1 MSRSF
6 FLIFLSLF
14 TLAAIKVSAQP
25 IDKPPSE
32 LKLYCGAVTT
42 QIGWSGTLPYTLQMC
57 PRNDESCNA
66 EKRPFSLQPASGRAD
81 SDTHCWFSDEP
92 VKFRFE
98 FNSDYTGGRD
108 YVAQDLVP
116 IAFDWRGL
124 YPDVWCLEDAAAY
137 FTDIGGR
144 LALRAGY
151 FNEVKRKACNWN
163 APDDP
168 TLPPPNS
175 DLPREVVGAWV
186 PKGKE
191 CPGFFDDASRT
202 GELLW
207 VQPHGIERA
216 DGACWLTGLFPLTPT
231 LPVDALCRTAKGYER
246 TRFTFDRIDGETMR
260 LREGRG
266 RRVTYKRCEKGW
278 FVDPEQKK
286 AADKLKGQTLS
297 FVLDLD
303 TEMRSV
309 KSGKTTRSSQERKIE
324 FQVGDDWTLTDR
336 MQIGDSVPPKTF
348 KTRFGEIAIDSA
360 GDRATWLV
368 EDNKLK
374 RVRERKGYYE
384 ILSWPLN
391 FDSRTVKCQAEMKLV
406 PTRADGKL
414 RTLGTDRA
422 EYDVIKANIKG
433 QRCPTEPLS
442 FAVAEAK
449 TEARREL
456 QPAKHGEPE
465 TAEPTSTTAAGDK
478 AGLRAADE
486 CIVNKTIGKA
496 GAGATSR
503 HYLSFTNDCPFEPI
517 VAVRGPWLRGRG
529 LITPAPSKDSG
540 LSIGYSWGVNLP
552 AGANSD
558 ELLNELEF
566 AALSLE
572 EFRRSCD
579 SPVYDTDPGLRF
591 ECFAGAYDEKHRK
604 RDWAIPLWAK
614 EGLAEADRMIQ
625 ESADKCIKTTM
636 KKTDGDTWRYKL
648 RSENTCAF
656 GVVVRIQQPGTSEA
670 AATVLPEHSARE
682 LPVTFD
688 RAVDTAQ
695 YLRLLE
701 VSALTLEDY
710 KRSCGAFRDD
720 DQAGAL
726 ACFGKAYV
734 AKHGEPDWVKEAQTA
749 GGCVDADPDVAIK
762 ACTADI
768 AGGKSDG
775 DTLNNRAVAYMQKG
789 QFDLALP
796 DLDKTIGRDPKHY
809 GALINRGIVLMK
821 KKEHRRAIEDLSKAI
836 ELAPIPLRPYRQRA
850 EAYAALGEHTKA
862 IKDADESI
870 KIDPKDDKV
879 RKVREASMKKLA
891 GSKSSAD
898 AKVSADECLVH
909 RLDKSVAR
917 KNSYDLKLIND
928 CAIPIVGMAHGWTKT
943 TLVNIVSVLDANPMG
958 ANADLSVF
966 RLWKIKLAP
975 EESPEDVLKG
985 LDFGAVTSTA
995 YAEACGDIKKL
1006 SGADQMSCFRKL
1018 YDGTATPQRSV
1029 ATKPSAQPQAAEKF
1043 DTSERVH
1050 VRHILLKSE
1059 DDAKLA
1065 EKVLKGGADFA
1076 QTAKSLSIDEGT
1088 AAKGG
1093 DLGWV
1098 ARGKMLKPFEDVA
1111 FALKPGEIS
1120 VPVKTQ
1126 FGWHI
1131 IKRDER

>member
-6 FLIFLSLF
+6 FLIFLSIFALVP
-14 TLAAIKVSAQP
+14 IDVSARPNGTPQ
-25 IDKPPSE
+25 SE
-32 LKLYCGAVTT
+32 LKVYCGAVTT

-57 PRNDESCNA
+57 PLNAESCNA
-66 EKRPFSLQPASGRAD
+66 EKRPFSLQPASERAD
-81 SDTHCWFSDEP
+81 SDTHCWFADEP
-92 VKFRFE
+92 VKFRIE
-98 FNSDYTGGRD
+98 FNSNYTGGRD

-124 YPDVWCLEDAAAY
+124 YPDLWCLEDAAAY
-137 FTDIGGR
+137 FTDVGGR

-151 FNEVKRKACNWN
+151 FNEAKRKACSWN

-175 DLPREVVGAWV
+175 DLPHEVVGAWV

-202 GELLW
+202 GDLLW
-207 VQPHGIERA
+207 IQPHGIERA

-246 TRFTFDRIDGETMR
+246 TRFTFDRIDGATMR

-309 KSGKTTRSSQERKIE
+309 KNGKTTRSSQERKIE
-324 FQVGDDWTLTDR
+324 LQVGDDWTLTDR

-348 KTRFGEIAIDSA
+348 KTRFGEIAVDSA

-391 FDSRTVKCQAEMKLV
+391 FDSRTVKCQAEMKLA
-406 PTRADGKL
+406 PTRTDGKL

-422 EYDVIKANIKG
+422 EYDVIKADIKG
-433 QRCPTEPLS
+433 QHCPTEPLS
-442 FAVAEAK
+442 FAVVVADANGETTLPLDQCVIPTVERLKDPSKVRYELSLRNECEVNIFARVDSKDAEGLIMTHLAGRSGDIMIGRSFDMTASREANPEEFLKALRFLTLSADDYEKNCSGIDVEDTDKALACFGKAYVAK
-449 TEARREL
+449 YGEPDRS
-456 QPAKHGEPE
+456 QPAAH
-465 TAEPTSTTAAGDK
+465 AVAGK
-478 AGLRAADE
+478 IKQRAADE

-540 LSIGYSWGVNLP
+540 LSLGYSWGVNLP

-558 ELLNELEF
+558 ELLNQLEF

-614 EGLAEADRMIQ
+614 EGLAEADRMIH
-625 ESADKCIKTTM
+625 ESSDKCIKTTM
-636 KKTDGDTWRYKL
+636 KKTEGDTWVYKL
-648 RSENTCAF
+648 RSENTCTF
-656 GVVVRIQQPGTSEA
+656 GVVVRTRDPGTSEA

-695 YLRLLE
+695 YLRHLE

-734 AKHGEPDWVKEAQTA
+734 AKHGEPDWVKAARAA
-749 GGCVDADPDVAIK
+749 GGCLDADPDVAIK

-768 AGGKSDG
+768 ANGKSDG

-796 DLDKTIGRDPKHY
+796 DLDKATGRDPKHY
-809 GALINRGIVLMK
+809 GVLINRGIVRMK
-821 KKEHRRAIEDLSKAI
+821 KKDYRRAVDDFTKAI
-836 ELAPIPLRPYRQRA
+836 ELTPIAPLRPYRQRA
-850 EAYAALGEHTKA
+850 EAYAALGEHAKA
-862 IKDADESI
+862 WKDADEAL
-870 KIDPKDDKV
+870 KIDPRDDKA
-879 RKVREASMKKLA
+879 RKVREASMAMLGGKVET
-891 GSKSSAD
+891 SS
-898 AKVSADECLVH
+898 
-909 RLDKSVAR
+909 
-917 KNSYDLKLIND
+917 
-928 CAIPIVGMAHGWTKT
+928 G
-943 TLVNIVSVLDANPMG
+943 
-958 ANADLSVF
+958 
-966 RLWKIKLAP
+966 
-975 EESPEDVLKG
+975 
-985 LDFGAVTSTA
+985 
-995 YAEACGDIKKL
+995 
-1006 SGADQMSCFRKL
+1006 
-1018 YDGTATPQRSV
+1018 
-1029 ATKPSAQPQAAEKF
+1029 QPF
-1043 DTSERVH
+1043 DTSEKFH

-1065 EKVLKGGADFA
+1065 EKVLKGGADFV
-1076 QTAKSLSIDEGT
+1076 QTAKSLSIDEAT
-1088 AAKGG
+1088 AEKGG
-1093 DLGWV
+1093 DLGWIG
-1098 ARGKMLKPFEDVA
+1098 RGKMLKPFEDVA

-1120 VPVKTQ
+1120 GPVKTQ

>member
-1 MSRSF
+1 MSRIL

-14 TLAAIKVSAQP
+14 TLAPIRVSAQP
-25 IDKPPSE
+25 IGKSPSE

-42 QIGWSGTLPYTLQMC
+42 QIGWSGTLAYTMQMC
-57 PRNDESCNA
+57 PLHAESCNA
-66 EKRPFSLQPASGRAD
+66 EKRPYSLQPASGRAD
-81 SDTHCWFSDEP
+81 SGTHCWFADEP

-116 IAFDWRGL
+116 TAFDWRGL
-124 YPDVWCLEDAAAY
+124 YPDVWCLEEAAAH
-137 FTDIGGR
+137 FTDVGGR
-144 LALRAGY
+144 LGLKAGY
-151 FNEVKRKACNWN
+151 FKNVRRRKCSWN

-175 DLPREVVGAWV
+175 DLPHEVVGAWV

-202 GELLW
+202 GDLLW
-207 VQPHGIERA
+207 VQPHAIERA

-246 TRFTFDRIDGETMR
+246 TRFTFDRIDGATMR

-297 FVLDLD
+297 FVLELD

-309 KSGKTTRSSQERKIE
+309 KNGKTTRSSQERKIE
-324 FQVGDDWTLTDR
+324 LQVGDDWTLTDR

-348 KTRFGEIAIDSA
+348 KTRFGEIAVDSA

-368 EDNKLK
+368 EENKLT

-391 FDSRTVKCQAEMKLV
+391 FDSRTVKCQAEMKLA
-406 PTRADGKL
+406 PTRTDGKL

-422 EYDVIKANIKG
+422 AYDVIKADIKG

-442 FAVAEAK
+442 FVVAEAK
-449 TEARREL
+449 R
-456 QPAKHGEPE
+456 EPE
-465 TAEPTSTTAAGDK
+465 PATTGVSPDKCINPWVSPPDTVSNDFELNIGNECDYTIVVKVQGKPFDAPVIAELAGMRSNIAILERFPIKAEPGADPKKLLGTIAVSVLAADDYGKSCPGIDVEDGDK
-478 AGLRAADE
+478 ALDCFGKTYVAKYGEPDRSQPAAHAVAGKIKQRAADE

-496 GAGATSR
+496 GAGAKSS
-503 HYLSFTNDCPFEPI
+503 HYLSFTNDCLFEPI

-529 LITPAPSKDSG
+529 LISPAPSKDSG

-604 RDWAIPLWAK
+604 RDWVIPLWAK

-695 YLRLLE
+695 YLRRLE

-734 AKHGEPDWVKEAQTA
+734 AKHGEPDWVKDAKTA
-749 GGCVDADPDVAIK
+749 GGCVDSDPDVAIK

-768 AGGKSDG
+768 ANGKSDG

-796 DLDKTIGRDPKHY
+796 DLDKAIERDPKHY
-809 GALINRGIVLMK
+809 GVLINRGIVMMK
-821 KKEHRRAIEDLSKAI
+821 KKDYRRAVEDFTRAI
-836 ELAPIPLRPYRQRA
+836 DLTPMAPLRPYRQRA
-850 EAYAALGEHTKA
+850 EAYAALGDHAKA
-862 IKDADESI
+862 IEDADEVL
-870 KIDPKDDKV
+870 KIDPKDD
-879 RKVREASMKKLA
+879 RARTVRETSMAMLGGKVET
-891 GSKSSAD
+891 SS
-898 AKVSADECLVH
+898 
-909 RLDKSVAR
+909 
-917 KNSYDLKLIND
+917 
-928 CAIPIVGMAHGWTKT
+928 G
-943 TLVNIVSVLDANPMG
+943 
-958 ANADLSVF
+958 
-966 RLWKIKLAP
+966 
-975 EESPEDVLKG
+975 
-985 LDFGAVTSTA
+985 
-995 YAEACGDIKKL
+995 
-1006 SGADQMSCFRKL
+1006 
-1018 YDGTATPQRSV
+1018 
-1029 ATKPSAQPQAAEKF
+1029 QPF
-1043 DTSERVH
+1043 DTSETIH

-1059 DDAKLA
+1059 DEAKLA

-1076 QTAKSLSIDEGT
+1076 QTARSLSIDEAT
-1088 AAKGG
+1088 AEKGG
-1093 DLGWV
+1093 DLGWIG
-1098 ARGKMLKPFEDVA
+1098 RGKMLIPFEDVA